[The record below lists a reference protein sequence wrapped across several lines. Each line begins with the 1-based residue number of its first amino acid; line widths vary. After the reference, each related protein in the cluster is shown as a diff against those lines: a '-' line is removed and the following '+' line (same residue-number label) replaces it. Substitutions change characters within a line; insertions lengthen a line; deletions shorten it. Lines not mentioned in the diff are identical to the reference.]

1 MSSSDYIQKVFSA
14 DEIASSTDLGQS
26 STQDSNRN
34 QVEIFIASEAISAGD
49 LVSLDLAKANNGLR
63 LLCVKVADG
72 TDACPVGVAVAAA
85 AADAK
90 VEVVIKGIV
99 EEAKT
104 KGDVVNIAVG
114 DALIVNTAGKL
125 HAQAVDEGGSANFNL
140 KPSVAVALEATTAD
154 GTSRVYI
161 MKNF

>member
-1 MSSSDYIQKVFSA
+1 MSSSDYIQKIFAA
-14 DEIASSTDLGQS
+14 DEIASSVDLGQS

-34 QVEIFIASEAISAGD
+34 QVEIFVASEAIAAGA

-63 LLCVKVADG
+63 LLSVKEADG
-72 TDACPVGVAVAAA
+72 TDACPVGVAVTAALSG
-85 AADAK
+85 AK

-114 DALIVNTAGKL
+114 DALIVNTGGKL
-125 HAQAVDEGGSANFNL
+125 HAQAVNEGGAATFNL
-140 KPSVAVALEATTAD
+140 KPTVAVALEATTAD
-154 GTSRVYI
+154 GTSRVYV

>member
-34 QVEIFIASEAISAGD
+34 QIEIFVASEAISAGD

-63 LLCVKVADG
+63 LLCVKVADA

-85 AADAK
+85 AENDK
-90 VEVVIKGIV
+90 VEVTIKGIV
-99 EEAKT
+99 EEAKV
-104 KGDVVNIAVG
+104 KADVVNVAVG
-114 DALIVNTAGKL
+114 DGLYCNTAGKL
-125 HAQAVDEGGSANFNL
+125 HAEKVAEGGSATFNT
-140 KPSVAVALEATTAD
+140 KVAAAVALEASSAD

-161 MKNF
+161 IKNF